1 MTGRH
6 DVARRR
12 AFWLANR
19 PGETKAPAYVAP
31 PPTPLV
37 AAIAL
42 GVALALGASAPPLLR
57 FRGGTVSPVLLVA
70 IWYAMRAGALRG
82 ATFGLIA
89 GACEDALTGTSGV
102 AWTFAT
108 ALACALAGRV
118 TGTWFAD
125 LRSAVVPTVAALALV
140 RAAVAV
146 VIMAAQ
152 GHRIGLPSRALHG
165 VLYGAALDA
174 AVALVVLVAFPA
186 VRGRRGIDG

>member
-1 MTGRH
+1 VTGRH

-31 PPTPLV
+31 PPQPLV

-42 GVALALGASAPPLLR
+42 AVALALGASAAPLLR
-57 FRGGTVSPVLLVA
+57 FHGGTVSPVLLVA
-70 IWYAMRAGALRG
+70 IWYAMRAGTLRG

-89 GACEDALTGTSGV
+89 GACEDALTGTSGI

-108 ALACALAGRV
+108 AVAGALAGRV

-125 LRSAVVPTVAALALV
+125 LRSAVVPAVGVLALV
-140 RAAVAV
+140 RVAVAV

-152 GHRIGLPSRALHG
+152 GHRLALPGRTLHG
-165 VLYGAALDA
+165 ILYGAALDA
-174 AVALVVLVAFPA
+174 GVALLVLVAFPA
-186 VRGRRGIDG
+186 MRGRRGLDG